1 MSEAF
6 IPPAPAAPEHKV
18 TVQGFGTGTVAEI
31 EHHLAQLK
39 DELEGT
45 RRELAVLEGRELEH
59 RPLVEAI
66 QHIVDQSLERWVRS
80 EGPLE
85 VLGTLIESSVE
96 DQLSSAI
103 DSHVEAALENV
114 AIEVEAY
121 IRP

>member
-6 IPPAPAAPEHKV
+6 IPPAAATPEPNV

-39 DELEGT
+39 DELEAS
-45 RRELAVLEGRELEH
+45 RRELEAARELELEH

-66 QHIVDQSLERWVRS
+66 QHLVDQSLERWVRS

-85 VLGTLIESSVE
+85 VLGALIESSVE